1 MSQFKA
7 NENYERHVMNM
18 DYTDIQNAK
27 AKAIDNEDWDKLTQ
41 LQNAENKMV
50 KGL

>member
-7 NENYERHVMNM
+7 NENHDRHVANM

-27 AKAIDNEDWDKLTQ
+27 AKAIDNEDWDKLTE
-41 LQNAENKMV
+41 LQNIENSIFK
-50 KGL
+50 

>member
-1 MSQFKA
+1 MSQF
-7 NENYERHVMNM
+7 
-18 DYTDIQNAK
+18 TDIQNAK

-41 LQNAENKMV
+41 LQNAENEMV